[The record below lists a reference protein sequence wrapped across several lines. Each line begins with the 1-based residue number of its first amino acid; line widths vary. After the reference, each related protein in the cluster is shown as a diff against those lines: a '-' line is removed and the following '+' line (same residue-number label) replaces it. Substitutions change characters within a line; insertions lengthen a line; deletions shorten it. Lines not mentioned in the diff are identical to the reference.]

1 MNPRPEKQAPIRIL
15 FVCHGNICRSAIA
28 EYLMKDML
36 QKQGLRDRFYVE
48 SAATSTEELG
58 CPVYPPARR
67 VLNAHGIDCRGHAAR
82 QIVQGDYG
90 RFDLLIGMDERNI
103 WNMKRAFDGDP
114 EGKIHLLSEY
124 AHFSGEV
131 EDPWYTGRFEKVY
144 DQIQDGLEGIL
155 ASFDHN

>member
-1 MNPRPEKQAPIRIL
+1 MNPTPARVL

-36 QKQGLRDRFYVE
+36 RRRGMSDLFHVE

-58 CPVYPPARR
+58 NPVYPPARR
-67 VLNAHGIDCRGHAAR
+67 LLTARGIECSGHRAR
-82 QIVQGDYG
+82 QITRADYG

-103 WNMKRAFDGDP
+103 WNMKRTFGGDP

-124 AHFSGEV
+124 AHFSGEI

-144 DQIQDGLEGIL
+144 EQIKDGVEGL
-155 ASFDHN
+155 LNALR